1 MLAHRKVASVC
12 VLDPGADLKFPVL
25 VAPAD
30 SGGITIEKA
39 WAVISKTIT
48 ASTANYVS
56 VNLINGGTAG
66 TATTN
71 IGGTAGGTAGM
82 VAYVPGAI
90 TITAGSGRL
99 TAGQFL
105 MANYDETG
113 TVDPDAVSVIV
124 EYVDGVGAA
133 RNA

>member
-1 MLAHRKVASVC
+1 MLAHRKVASVV
-12 VLDPGADLKFPVL
+12 VLDPGADLKFPVM
-25 VAPAD
+25 VCPAD
-30 SGGITIEKA
+30 HSITVEKA
-39 WAVISKTIT
+39 WFSVSKTIS
-48 ASTANYVS
+48 ASTANYVAC
-56 VNLINGGTAG
+56 NLLNGGTAG

-71 IGGTAGGTAGM
+71 IGSTAAGTAGI

-90 TITAGSGRL
+90 TITAGSGRM
-99 TAGQFL
+99 TAGQVL

-124 EYVDGVGAA
+124 EYVDGLGAA

>member
-12 VLDPGADLKFPVL
+12 VLDPGADLNFPVMI
-25 VAPAD
+25 VPAD
-30 SGGITIEKA
+30 SGGVTIEKG
-39 WAVISKTIT
+39 WAIVSKAIT
-48 ASTANYVS
+48 ASTANYIEVS
-56 VNLINGGTAG
+56 LMNAGTAG
-66 TATTN
+66 TGTTN
-71 IGGTAGGTAGM
+71 IGGTAAGTAGIT
-82 VAYVPGAI
+82 AYVPNAI

-99 TAGQFL
+99 TAGQVL
-105 MANYDETG
+105 MAKYDETG